1 MYIYP
6 LSRRVLIHLKG
17 IDHSKLMSAID
28 ALVSFIWL
36 VLQKIDKKL
45 NFKWFLF
52 SIYELKMIIYRQE
65 SVYSCFQLINEKMRA
80 RGNLFVLPTLCNVVF
95 SSELTDSFEQ
105 YLPKKIRWV
114 WFAIIFLEI
123 IVINVLVQNILRVC
137 SKKFGVTSTGNLL

>member
-52 SIYELKMIIYRQE
+52 SIYELKMIIHRQE

-80 RGNLFVLPTLCNVVF
+80 RWNLFVLPTLCNVVF

-137 SKKFGVTSTGNLL
+137 SKKLGVTSTGNLL